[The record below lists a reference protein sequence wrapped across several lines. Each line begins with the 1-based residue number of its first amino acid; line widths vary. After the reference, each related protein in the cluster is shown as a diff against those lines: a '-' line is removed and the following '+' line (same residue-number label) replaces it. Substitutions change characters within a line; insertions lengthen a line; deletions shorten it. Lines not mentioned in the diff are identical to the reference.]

1 VSVSGGIDSAV
12 TYALMIEASKKA
24 NSPIKKTVGI
34 AQPIHSTASVW
45 KRAYEL
51 LPLGGTII
59 TVDQTKLYDELSST
73 VQKAANLKGGSFAD
87 GQLRSYMRTPVN
99 YYVAQLLSANGN
111 LSIVLGTGN
120 YDEDGYLRYFCK
132 VFACFPCCACLKTYI

>member
-1 VSVSGGIDSAV
+1 MSSQCVF
-12 TYALMIEASKKA
+12 
-24 NSPIKKTVGI
+24 I
-34 AQPIHSTASVW
+34 AFE
-45 KRAYEL
+45 K
-51 LPLGGTII
+51 GGT
-59 TVDQTKLYDELSST
+59 
-73 VQKAANLKGGSFAD
+73 FAD

-132 VFACFPCCACLKTYI
+132 VGLQKVFAFFFI